1 MRRRRLRY
9 FDHYVEPITDLT
21 QRVNKGQ
28 TGKSESL
35 HGDLN
40 DIVTNIARMSEE
52 LMEVR
57 LGLRVFEH
65 NEKVDM
71 RFGLRDKHCRTLPWQ
86 EAMINERFAG
96 LFDAL
101 PFGALCEEH
110 LADNP
115 FALPALIPLYD
126 PKSWEPFG
134 FAYVC
139 AILRKSAHFCA
150 SRSRLAPHTTGT
162 SRASATRAT
171 AASSRR

>member
-1 MRRRRLRY
+1 MRWS
-9 FDHYVEPITDLT
+9 
-21 QRVNKGQ
+21 NKSQ
-28 TGKSESL
+28 TGGNEAF
-35 HGDLN
+35 HEDANG
-40 DIVTNIARMSEE
+40 IVANVARMSEE

-57 LGLRVFEH
+57 LSFLVFDH
-65 NEKVDM
+65 NEKIDR

-86 EAMINERFAG
+86 EAMINASCAD
-96 LFDAL
+96 LFDDVPFRAL
-101 PFGALCEEH
+101 EELH

-115 FALPALIPLYD
+115 FALPALVPLYD